1 MLALASDQL
10 DTLWGIIGVG
20 FLAVGCLG
28 FCLVGGLVYL
38 IYKFAYKA
46 SRQPPPETNNRQ
58 NPED

>member
-1 MLALASDQL
+1 MLGMAPSPEFIDSIIILIL
-10 DTLWGIIGVG
+10 GI
-20 FLAVGCLG
+20 GCVG

-46 SRQPPPETNNRQ
+46 SRQPPPETNNPL